1 MRKVACTR
9 ALVHAWH
16 RGVVR
21 PVHAGSKQGDQA
33 GCSGLF
39 GMRGPRLLCISRH
52 AMHGAAATISA
63 CAAGRGYY
71 LGAPRAA
78 ATLSRHAKAAAAISA
93 GLRHGYYL
101 GMRGAAATISACAA
115 GRGYTISACKGRG
128 CYLGRAAPRLL
139 SRHGWAVATISA
151 CKGRGLSRQG
161 CATATISA
169 CAGRGYYLGAPRL
182 LSRHACAGNARVCS
196 RRLSTARRDAARPA
210 GHRCSGRPGDGRSKQ
225 C

>member
-1 MRKVACTR
+1 MAPPTASVHVLSWPAGSAENRLFCCEKWPYSR

-16 RGVVR
+16 RGACLG

-33 GCSGLF
+33 GCSGSGL
-39 GMRGPRLLCISRH
+39 SRH
-52 AMHGAAATISA
+52 ARAAATISA

-71 LGAPRAA
+71 LGMHGPR
-78 ATLSRHAKAAAAISA
+78 LISA

-101 GMRGAAATISACAA
+101 GMRG
-115 GRGYTISACKGRG
+115 
-128 CYLGRAAPRLL
+128 PRLL
-139 SRHGWAVATISA
+139 SRHAPRAAATMSA

-182 LSRHACAGNARVCS
+182 LSRHACAGNACVCS